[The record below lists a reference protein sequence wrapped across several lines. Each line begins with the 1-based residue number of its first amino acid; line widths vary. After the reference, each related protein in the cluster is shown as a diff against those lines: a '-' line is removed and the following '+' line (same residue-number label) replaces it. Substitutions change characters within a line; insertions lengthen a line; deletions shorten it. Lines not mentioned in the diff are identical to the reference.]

1 MPNNILFSL
10 LIILFFSTQLFA
22 LVGDNIDIESYLSN
36 KPEEEWARFYFSQA
50 IQNWGETD
58 YVKARKDIELSF
70 ERPIYPTDIPKL
82 WYFLAKLNIETGN
95 TQDAIE
101 SLSNVL
107 LIEPDKTEILILLKV
122 LKMLGKIQTEQN
134 PILGLEYRRVVEGYL
149 NSYEFFY
156 NPVASDIY
164 NETLYILDRANNYIF
179 SSRNGNNFA
188 INLEVETPSSIVIDK
203 TAARLY
209 CSDIESGKILVYDLS
224 THELVDEF
232 HDFKSPF
239 VQTVDRL
246 GNIYV
251 LDPPNNRLAI
261 VSSSG
266 KIVKYIYLSE
276 GYMPNIINDVDLS
289 FDKIILQDMSQKAFR
304 IVRMGSFEEE
314 REFSFREDALPV
326 QSCSGPDGTILTIW
340 DDNKLTSFL
349 PGSDME
355 YSFIDTTNI
364 DFTAVSDLD
373 YNAPILSVTDFD
385 KHRVREYVVVQ
396 EKPMAFTSIDS
407 IEATADDLI
416 IQFRNLDSMG
426 NKFQVISPFLN
437 VIDSGGYVPFTLETT
452 DSTVNYIEITDGKSF
467 FEGGFSNLKKTEYNM
482 VVWKYDGYDFNFENI
497 APAMFSKNVRVY
509 VISNVTV
516 PEKVRSLAK
525 ITGGLVINSGM
536 ETFLDE
542 YYSKINSMI
551 SPKVTYRLNLP
562 FEGIKTVT
570 VSARIAGL
578 DYSDSIYY
586 AIYMIP
592 YFKQELEGTT
602 DD

>member
-1 MPNNILFSL
+1 
-10 LIILFFSTQLFA
+10 
-22 LVGDNIDIESYLSN
+22 
-36 KPEEEWARFYFSQA
+36 
-50 IQNWGETD
+50 
-58 YVKARKDIELSF
+58 
-70 ERPIYPTDIPKL
+70 
-82 WYFLAKLNIETGN
+82 
-95 TQDAIE
+95 
-101 SLSNVL
+101 
-107 LIEPDKTEILILLKV
+107 
-122 LKMLGKIQTEQN
+122 
-134 PILGLEYRRVVEGYL
+134 
-149 NSYEFFY
+149 
-156 NPVASDIY
+156 
-164 NETLYILDRANNYIF
+164 
-179 SSRNGNNFA
+179 
-188 INLEVETPSSIVIDK
+188 
-203 TAARLY
+203 
-209 CSDIESGKILVYDLS
+209 
-224 THELVDEF
+224 
-232 HDFKSPF
+232 
-239 VQTVDRL
+239 
-246 GNIYV
+246 
-251 LDPPNNRLAI
+251 
-261 VSSSG
+261 
-266 KIVKYIYLSE
+266 
-276 GYMPNIINDVDLS
+276 
-289 FDKIILQDMSQKAFR
+289 
-304 IVRMGSFEEE
+304 
-314 REFSFREDALPV
+314 
-326 QSCSGPDGTILTIW
+326 
-340 DDNKLTSFL
+340 
-349 PGSDME
+349 ME
-355 YSFIDTTNI
+355 YSFIDNTNI

-407 IEATADDLI
+407 IEAPADDLI